1 MLQSKAKA
9 MQQPAEDLSVT
20 QWIADLKA
28 GEPSNAQRELWSRYF
43 NRLQAL
49 ARQQL
54 GNSPRAVADEE
65 DVAVSA
71 LGSFFMRAQNGQFP
85 DLMDRNGLWPLLAKI
100 TSRKVINQQKRH
112 RALKRGGDRVAVA
125 ISDPTRSTAPVDLV
139 DEQLTPETLAEISEE
154 CNRLMAA
161 LPASALRLIAERKLA
176 GYTTEEI
183 ATELDLSPRTIERK
197 TGLIRRC
204 WAALLDAEES

>member
-1 MLQSKAKA
+1 
-9 MQQPAEDLSVT
+9 MQHPAEDLSVT
-20 QWIADLKA
+20 QWIADLKT

-43 NRLQAL
+43 VRLQAL

-71 LGSFFMRAQNGQFP
+71 LGSFFMRVQDGQFP
-85 DLMDRNGLWPLLAKI
+85 DLLDRNGLWPLLAKI

-112 RALKRGGDRVAVA
+112 KALKRGGDRVAVA
-125 ISDPTRSTAPVDLV
+125 IADPAQSAAPIELV
-139 DEQLTPETLAEISEE
+139 DEQLTPATLAEISEE

-161 LPASALRLIAERKLA
+161 LPASGLRVIAERKLA
-176 GYTTEEI
+176 GFTTEEI
-183 ATELDLSPRTIERK
+183 AAELDLSPRTIERK

-204 WAALLDAEES
+204 WGALLDEVESSA